1 MKRILKV
8 IIFKKPIGGR
18 FFAGVVASLLSLSVF
33 AEETPAPITL
43 SMSDV
48 VSLTLNNHPDLQVI
62 VEQKAVLEGRLKQA
76 ATGQRPQIA
85 LMVEDALGTGNYS
98 ALKSTQTTLTY
109 SWILEHEQ
117 IESRVNAIQSESGK
131 LQLDKEIKALD
142 MSAVAARQFIEIL
155 VKKERLAL
163 NKLAVKQAKEVIKA
177 IDERL
182 AAGKSSVIERKL
194 AEAELLRRDLAVED
208 SEHNIKASKYQLSAL
223 WGQPDT
229 NFTLTGNLLDL
240 PPVSATQDYVK
251 RLTENPDVQ
260 RFASAQRIAQSQI
273 EKARIEAR
281 PQWQFS
287 AGLRRYEATD
297 DFGFVAEVSIP
308 WGGKDYNAGTV
319 AALQAEQAV
328 LDSQQTALLQQ
339 LDAQLYVLLQEM
351 KHSYHVIQTVDNH
364 IVPTLESAL
373 QEARQAFEK
382 GQLSYSQ
389 WSELRREL
397 LGAQSQLLDAYL
409 SLHLQHIEIQRLTG
423 TSLSQ

>member
-1 MKRILKV
+1 MKRNLKV
-8 IIFKKPIGGR
+8 IVVKKPIAGR
-18 FFAGVVASLLSLSVF
+18 FFVGLVACLLSLSVF
-33 AEETPAPITL
+33 AEKTPAPITL

-48 VSLTLNNHPDLQVI
+48 VSLTLNNHPALQVF

-76 ATGQRPQIA
+76 ATAQRPQIG
-85 LMVEDALGTGNYS
+85 LTVEDALGTGNYS

-117 IESRVNAIQSESGK
+117 IKSRVYAIQSESGK
-131 LQLDKEIKALD
+131 LLLDQEIKALD
-142 MSAVAARQFIEIL
+142 LSAVAARQFIEVL
-155 VKKERLAL
+155 VKMERLTL

-194 AEAELLRRDLAVED
+194 AEAELLRRELAVED
-208 SEHNIKASKYQLSAL
+208 SEHDIKASKYQLSAL

-229 NFTLTGNLLDL
+229 DFTLTGNLLDL
-240 PPVSATQDYVK
+240 PPIPATRDYVK
-251 RLTENPDVQ
+251 RLTENPGVQ

-273 EKARIEAR
+273 EKARIEAH

-287 AGLRRYEATD
+287 AGLRRYEASD

-308 WGGKDYNAGTV
+308 WGSKDYNAGTV
-319 AALQAEQAV
+319 AALQAKQAV

-339 LDAQLYVLLQEM
+339 LDAQLYVLLHEM

>member
-1 MKRILKV
+1 MKKV
-8 IIFKKPIGGR
+8 SQRKACKKPIAGR
-18 FFAGVVASLLSLSVF
+18 FFAGFMGCLLSLSVF
-33 AEETPAPITL
+33 AADTVPSAIL

-48 VSLTLNNHPDLQVI
+48 LKLTMNNHADL
-62 VEQKAVLEGRLKQA
+62 KALVKQQDVLQGRITQA
-76 ATGQRPQIA
+76 ATAQRPQIG
-85 LMVEDALGTGNYS
+85 LMVEDALGTGNYG

-109 SWILEHEQ
+109 SWILESEQ
-117 IESRVNAIQSESGK
+117 IKSRVNAIESESGK
-131 LQLDKEIKALD
+131 LLLDKEIKALD
-142 MSAVAARQFIEIL
+142 LSAVAARQFIEIL
-155 VKKERLAL
+155 VKTERLTL

-194 AEAELLRRDLAVED
+194 AEAELLRRELAVED
-208 SEHNIKASKYQLSAL
+208 SEHDIKASKYQLSAL

-229 NFTLTGNLLDL
+229 DFTLTGNLLDL
-240 PPVSATQDYVK
+240 PPMPANRDYIK

-260 RFASAQRIAQSQI
+260 RFASAQRIVQSQM
-273 EKARIEAR
+273 EQARIEAR

-297 DFGFVAEVSIP
+297 DFGFVAGVSIP
-308 WGGKDYNAGTV
+308 WGGKDYNAGKV

-328 LDSQQTALLQQ
+328 LGSQQTALLQQ

-351 KHSYHVIQTVDNH
+351 KHSYHVIQTVDER

-373 QEARQAFEK
+373 KEARQAFEK

-397 LGAQSQLLDAYL
+397 LSAKSQLLDAYL

>member
-1 MKRILKV
+1 MKKIPQRKLC
-8 IIFKKPIGGR
+8 KKPIAGR
-18 FFAGVVASLLSLSVF
+18 FFVGLVACLLSLSVF
-33 AEETPAPITL
+33 AEKTPAPITL

-48 VSLTLNNHPDLQVI
+48 VSLTLNNHPALQVF

-76 ATGQRPQIA
+76 ATAQRPQIG
-85 LMVEDALGTGNYS
+85 LTVEDALGTGNYS

-117 IESRVNAIQSESGK
+117 IKSRVSAIQSESGK
-131 LQLDKEIKALD
+131 LLLDQEIKALD
-142 MSAVAARQFIEIL
+142 LSAVAARQFIEVL
-155 VKKERLAL
+155 VKMERLTL

-194 AEAELLRRDLAVED
+194 AEAELLRRELAVED
-208 SEHNIKASKYQLSAL
+208 SEHDIMASKYQLSAL

-229 NFTLTGNLLDL
+229 DFTLTGNLLDL
-240 PPVSATQDYVK
+240 PPIPATRDYVK
-251 RLTENPDVQ
+251 RLTENPGVQ

-273 EKARIEAR
+273 EKARIEAH

-308 WGGKDYNAGTV
+308 WGSKDYNAGTV

-351 KHSYHVIQTVDNH
+351 KHSYHVIQTVDDH
-364 IVPTLESAL
+364 IVPALESAL
-373 QEARQAFEK
+373 QEAREAFEK

>member
-8 IIFKKPIGGR
+8 IIFKKPIAGR
-18 FFAGVVASLLSLSVF
+18 FFVGLVASLLTLSVF
-33 AEETPAPITL
+33 AEKTPAPITL

-48 VSLTLNNHPDLQVI
+48 VSLTLNNHPDLQVF

-85 LMVEDALGTGNYS
+85 LMVEDAMGTGSYS

-117 IESRVNAIQSESGK
+117 IKSRVNAIQSESGK

-142 MSAVAARQFIEIL
+142 MSAVAARQFIEVL
-155 VKKERLAL
+155 VKTERLTL

-194 AEAELLRRDLAVED
+194 AEAELLRRELAVED
-208 SEHNIKASKYQLSAL
+208 SEHDIKASKYQLSAL

-229 NFTLTGNLLDL
+229 DFTLTGNLLDL
-240 PPVSATQDYVK
+240 PPVPAARDYVK
-251 RLTENPDVQ
+251 KLTENPDVQ
-260 RFASAQRIAQSQI
+260 RFVSAQRIAQLQI

-308 WGGKDYNAGTV
+308 WGSKDYNAGTV

-328 LDSQQTALLQQ
+328 LDNQQTALLQQ

-351 KHSYHVIQTVDNH
+351 KHSYHVIQTVDDH